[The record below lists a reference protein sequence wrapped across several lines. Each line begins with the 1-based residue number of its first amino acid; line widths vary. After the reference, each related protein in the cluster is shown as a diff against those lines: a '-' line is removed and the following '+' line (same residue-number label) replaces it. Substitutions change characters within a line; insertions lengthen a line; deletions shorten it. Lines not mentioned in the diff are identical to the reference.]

1 MNCSSRR
8 WLNRLVVWL
17 VKAKG
22 FQQCGCPVCRSL
34 ESKLTVVERC
44 LVPSIIATRVKK
56 LAINKLA
63 IDERMVVQNNSGSF
77 LVRIPHEL
85 HDDTSIC
92 GTKNY
97 TVGASNSSTVQTW
110 LAIICRNCSA
120 SVECDAYQSIQTAC
134 RFGAGIECR
143 SWAFL
148 RLRFAGKSPKIGL
161 GLDRG

>member
-97 TVGASNSSTVQTW
+97 TVGQATPRLSKRGWQLFAGIAAPALNATLTKVSKPLPGLVLASNAGHG
-110 LAIICRNCSA
+110 LFSA
-120 SVECDAYQSIQTAC
+120 CVLRGKAPKSV
-134 RFGAGIECR
+134 
-143 SWAFL
+143 WV
-148 RLRFAGKSPKIGL
+148 
-161 GLDRG
+161 